1 MAATIESRLRRA
13 TRRLSREVDQLSFD
27 APVTHVYNPLD
38 YAWAVHRS
46 FIQRYG
52 TTRKRVIYLGM
63 NPGPFG
69 MAQTG
74 IPFGAVTPVRDFL
87 GIEER
92 VGRPAVEHPK
102 RPIQGFACERREVS
116 GARVWGTIR
125 ERHGSAAR
133 FFRDA
138 YLLAYCPLV
147 FMEESGRNRT
157 PDKLSRSERDA
168 LYAVCDRH
176 LRSIVGILEPD
187 WVVGMGVF
195 AERRARQALTGPSL
209 PRLAGILHPSP
220 ASPAANQGW
229 ARKVLAQLQEQGV
242 CG

>member
-1 MAATIESRLRRA
+1 M
-13 TRRLSREVDQLSFD
+13 DQLRFG

-38 YAWAVHRS
+38 YAWAAHRS
-46 FIQRYG
+46 FIRRYG

-74 IPFGAVTPVRDFL
+74 IPFGAVPLVGDFL

-102 RPIQGFACERREVS
+102 RPIQGFACKRREVS

-125 ERHGSAAR
+125 QHHGSAAR
-133 FFRDA
+133 FFRHA
-138 YLLAYCPLV
+138 YMLAYCPLV
-147 FMEESGRNRT
+147 FMEQSGRNRT
-157 PDKLSRSERDA
+157 PDKLSRRERDA

-176 LRSIVGILEPD
+176 LRSVVAILEPD

-195 AERRARQALTGPSL
+195 AERRARQALTGPSG

-229 ARKVLAQLQEQGV
+229 ARKVLAQLREQGV